1 MPSIHITTPRAEF
14 ITPKF
19 WDDWNI
25 NAMRLMEECGRV
37 SHKSEGRITL
47 DSAAPFLNR
56 IAIRL
61 GHESIIEHAG
71 FTVCFVGSRSMSHQ
85 LVRHRLA
92 AFTQESQRFCDY
104 SVETKAPDETLQVI
118 MPPSIM
124 GSKAL
129 WECVVTETDGPAGL
143 IIGAAGGK
151 TTLRSYLQNIAEREN
166 LTGAQIEN
174 GYEWCRDQLRAY
186 KSYLRERSRG
196 TPSEDARSHLTNACK
211 TEVYTTCN
219 FRMWRHVLGHPNC
232 GRALNDHAQWE
243 IKMITYEVL
252 EKFRRDLPDLFN
264 DLGKKITFEQDELAV
279 LWRMINDDDTR
290 RLDLIVE
297 DCGSQFGMT
306 NTIKKKFLEKL
317 DQMESLAKEV
327 VYK

>member
-1 MPSIHITTPRAEF
+1 MPSISIIPPDAEF

-25 NAMRLMEECGRV
+25 NSMRLMEECGRV

-47 DSAAPFLNR
+47 NSAAPFLNR

-85 LVRHRLA
+85 LVRHRLS
-92 AFTQESQRFCDY
+92 AFTQESQRYCDY
-104 SVETKAPDETLQVI
+104 SVETKAPGETLQVI

-124 GSKAL
+124 KGSKAL
-129 WECVVTETDGPAGL
+129 WGRVVSEAEVAGL
-143 IIGAAGGK
+143 VVEAGPSGK
-151 TTLRSYLQNIAEREN
+151 MTLRSFLQDVAERED
-166 LTGAQIEN
+166 LSGDTIED
-174 GYEWCRDQLRAY
+174 GYEWCMDQLRSY
-186 KSYLRERSRG
+186 KAYLRARERG
-196 TPSEDARSHLTNACK
+196 IPSEDARSHLTNACK
-211 TEVYTTCN
+211 TEVYMTCN

-243 IKMITYEVL
+243 IKMITYKVL
-252 EKFRRDLPDLFN
+252 EMFQRELPDLFS

-279 LWRMINDDDTR
+279 IQKLINDGGVIDDECAR
-290 RLDLIVE
+290 V
-297 DCGSQFGMT
+297 GMT
-306 NTIKKKFLEKL
+306 KTIREKFWSKL
-317 DQMESLAKEV
+317 TQMEELAKEWEAQL
-327 VYK
+327 